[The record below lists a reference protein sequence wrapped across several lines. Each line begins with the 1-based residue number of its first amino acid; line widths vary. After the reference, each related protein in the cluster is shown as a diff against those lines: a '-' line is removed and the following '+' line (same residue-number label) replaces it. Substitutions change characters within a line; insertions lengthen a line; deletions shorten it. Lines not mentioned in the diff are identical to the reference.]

1 MANENTV
8 ITSLTAAQKK
18 DFEFLIELATKHEKT
33 DLNTAIEVIKL
44 AKALRPKAPRVEHK
58 LSVYE
63 RMAKRAEVESKQSQL
78 KALPR
83 SHKNLP
89 NKKNNK
95 LDFKKW
101 LRAPITLFVLLPWLI
116 FAVYT
121 VLIATPKFESQAQ
134 IIVKQPDGSSTLD
147 ASMALLSGFTG
158 QSTSSDPQ
166 LVKAY
171 IHSQD
176 MLDYIEEKLS
186 LFEHASDQNVDFLS
200 RLSSDASREDF
211 MAFYQSSVDVYID
224 DASSVMT
231 VSVKGFGADYTR
243 ALTNAIVERAEWY
256 INSIGHHLANEQLKF
271 VQGEHALVEKRLSSA
286 QSALLQ
292 FQQQYNLLDPMAEG
306 TAMQQIAYGLEGQIA
321 TKEAELKSLL
331 AVMSKNAPQVMATKS
346 ALDGLKAQLIDER
359 SRLAAKKDDMSVS
372 EILSKFTDL
381 KIDMDLALQ
390 AYTASQVSLEKS
402 RIEAYRQ
409 LKYLIVV
416 EAPTLPEDAKYPN
429 VEYNL
434 LLAAVILLLV
444 FGIGKIIIATV
455 RELG

>member
-1 MANENTV
+1 MAVEKNTSV
-8 ITSLTAAQKK
+8 LSTLTDTQKK
-18 DFEFLIELATKHEKT
+18 DFKFLIQLASEHEESNVELAQA
-33 DLNTAIEVIKL
+33 LMKL
-44 AKALRPKAPRVEHK
+44 AEKIRPKAPMVQHK
-58 LSVYE
+58 LLIY
-63 RMAKRAEVESKQSQL
+63 KRKINQQNRQKKQAPKLSR
-78 KALPR
+78 A
-83 SHKNLP
+83 HAATP
-89 NKKNNK
+89 NKKKTYN
-95 LDFKKW
+95 FKQW
-101 LRAPITLFVLLPWLI
+101 LTAPITFFVLVPWLL

-121 VLIATPKFESQAQ
+121 VFLATPKFESQAQ
-134 IIVKQPDGSSTLD
+134 LIVKQPDGGSTLD

-176 MLDYIEEKLS
+176 MLDHIEQELA
-186 LFEHASDQNVDFLS
+186 LFEHASDDNIDFVS
-200 RLSSDASREDF
+200 RLDRDASREDF
-211 MAFYQSSVDVYID
+211 MEFYLNSVAVYID
-224 DASSVMT
+224 DASSVIT
-231 VSVKGFGADYTR
+231 ISVQGFGAEYTR

-292 FQQQYNLLDPMAEG
+292 FQQQYNLLDPLAEG
-306 TAMQQIAYGLEGQIA
+306 TAMQQIAYGLEAQIA
-321 TKEAELKSLL
+321 TKEAELKSLR
-331 AVMSKNAPQVMATKS
+331 AVMSNNAPQVMATKS
-346 ALDGLKAQLIDER
+346 ALDGLKAQLLAER
-359 SRLAAKKDDMSVS
+359 SRLATKKDDMSVS
-372 EILSKFTDL
+372 DILSKFTDL

-390 AYTASQVSLEKS
+390 AYTGSQVSLEKS

-416 EAPTLPEDAKYPN
+416 ESPTLPDDAKYPN

-444 FGIGKIIIATV
+444 FGIGKIIIATI

>member
-1 MANENTV
+1 MANENKV
-8 ITSLTAAQKK
+8 VTSLTAAQKQ
-18 DFEFLIELATKHEKT
+18 DFEFLIDLATKHEKS
-33 DLNTAIEVIKL
+33 DLETATEIIQL
-44 AKALRPKAPRVEHK
+44 AKKLRPKAPRVEHK
-58 LSVYE
+58 LSMYE
-63 RMAKRAEVESKQSQL
+63 RMSKRAAAQAKQTPIE
-78 KALPR
+78 ALPR
-83 SHKNLP
+83 SHANTP
-89 NKKNNK
+89 SKKSMK
-95 LDFKKW
+95 LDVKKW
-101 LRAPITLFVLLPWLI
+101 LRAPIAFFVLLPWLA
-116 FAVYT
+116 FAIYT

-134 IIVKQPDGSSTLD
+134 IIVKQPDGASTMD

-176 MLDYIEEKLS
+176 MLDYLEQQLS
-186 LFEHASDQNVDFLS
+186 LFEHATNDNVDFLS
-200 RLSSDASREDF
+200 RLESGASREDF
-211 MAFYQSSVDVYID
+211 MSFYQSSVDVYID
-224 DASSVMT
+224 DASSVIT
-231 VSVKGFGADYTR
+231 ISVNAFGADYTR

-292 FQQQYNLLDPMAEG
+292 FQQQYNLLDPLAEG
-306 TAMQQIAYGLEGQIA
+306 AAMQQIAYGLEGQIA
-321 TKEAELKSLL
+321 IKEAELKSLL

-346 ALDGLKAQLIDER
+346 ALDGLKAQLVTER
-359 SRLAAKKDDMSVS
+359 SRLAAKKDNMSVS

-444 FGIGKIIIATV
+444 FGIGKIIIATI